1 MSEVFGAL
9 RSALARGAETGE
21 LMGLLWPMERGGGEA
36 FVEQVL
42 PYVAATWRGGA
53 EALGGRLCGQM
64 LMRGARSLSLVR
76 SLALR
81 GASVEALERVTPAL
95 LPALAAL
102 EIEAAP
108 GTERAVGAA
117 LERMAGQLERVT
129 LRGQI
134 GAGLTC
140 LGAAG
145 PLAALDLGGA
155 VLDAASEAWLEA
167 EGERGRLRALG
178 LVGSSVRGWRLGQ
191 LLGGASRWPGLERL
205 AVRAWDRRVVEGAL
219 EAVRVRAAGGLV
231 GLRLLCAALMV
242 ARWPDALDL
251 EEVEVESCS
260 SAPLKIERVVSAR
273 TRRLVMHPARTSSE
287 VIEAPAL
294 EEARLWGAD
303 RALVDVLARTPLPRL
318 RRLSL
323 CAMSGALLGGDAFS
337 GLYGSIQWPSLT
349 ELELG
354 GGALRLHELGALCRS
369 PLAGQLEAL
378 RLRFIGDND
387 GWSPRE
393 LMRVFEPHR
402 EQLRALRRLEI
413 AGADAAAVRRAVDGT
428 WLSEVLCS
436 RQHRP

>member
-1 MSEVFGAL
+1 
-9 RSALARGAETGE
+9 
-21 LMGLLWPMERGGGEA
+21 
-36 FVEQVL
+36 
-42 PYVAATWRGGA
+42 
-53 EALGGRLCGQM
+53 M

-178 LVGSSVRGWRLGQ
+178 LVGSSLRGWRLGQ

-205 AVRAWDRRVVEGAL
+205 AVRAWDRHLSEGAL
-219 EAVRVRAAGGLV
+219 EAVRMRAAGGLV
-231 GLRLLCAALMV
+231 GLRLCADRAV

-273 TRRLVMHPARTSSE
+273 TRRLVMHPAQTSLE

-294 EEARLWGAD
+294 EDARLWGAG
-303 RALVDVLARTPLPRL
+303 RALVDALARTPLPRL

-323 CAMSGALLGGDAFS
+323 CVTGLERPGGDAFS
-337 GLYGSIQWPSLT
+337 GLYGPIQWPSLT
-349 ELELG
+349 QLELG

-369 PLAGQLEAL
+369 PLAGQLDSL
-378 RLRFIGDND
+378 RLRFIGDNID

-393 LMRVFEPHR
+393 LVRVFEPHR

-428 WLSEVLCS
+428 WLGEVLRS
-436 RQHRP
+436 PQPRS